1 MKQLIIQGRYIILK
15 RRICAFK
22 VRADFE
28 NKRKTEVYY
37 GFYNGHTGADRV
49 CSQCG
54 SRTGGNSCFMKTQD
68 GSDRERRRGEV
79 AS

>member
-1 MKQLIIQGRYIILK
+1 MKQLKKQGRYIILK

-37 GFYNGHTGADRV
+37 GFYNGHTGADR
-49 CSQCG
+49 
-54 SRTGGNSCFMKTQD
+54 
-68 GSDRERRRGEV
+68 GEV

>member
-1 MKQLIIQGRYIILK
+1 MKQLKKQGRYIILK

-54 SRTGGNSCFMKTQD
+54 SRTGGNSCLKKTQD

>member
-1 MKQLIIQGRYIILK
+1 M
-15 RRICAFK
+15 
-22 VRADFE
+22 RADFE

-49 CSQCG
+49 RSQRG
-54 SRTGGNSCFMKTQD
+54 SRTGGNSCFKKTQD
-68 GSDRERRRGEV
+68 GSDRERGRGEV

>member
-1 MKQLIIQGRYIILK
+1 MDFTMVIPVLI
-15 RRICAFK
+15 
-22 VRADFE
+22 
-28 NKRKTEVYY
+28 
-37 GFYNGHTGADRV
+37 V

-54 SRTGGNSCFMKTQD
+54 SRTGGNSCFKKTQD

>member
-1 MKQLIIQGRYIILK
+1 MKQLKKQGRYIILK

-54 SRTGGNSCFMKTQD
+54 KAGPVVIPVLRRLKMDQTERKTG
-68 GSDRERRRGEV
+68 
-79 AS
+79 

>member
-1 MKQLIIQGRYIILK
+1 MKLLKKQGRYIILK

-54 SRTGGNSCFMKTQD
+54 SRSGCISCFNKILD
-68 GSDRERRRGEV
+68 GSDRVRIRGEV
-79 AS
+79 SS